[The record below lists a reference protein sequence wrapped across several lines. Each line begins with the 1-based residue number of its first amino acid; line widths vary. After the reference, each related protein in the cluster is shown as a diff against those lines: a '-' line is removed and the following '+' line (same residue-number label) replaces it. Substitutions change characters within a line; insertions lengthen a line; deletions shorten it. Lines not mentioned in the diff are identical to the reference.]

1 MHVHPDAGVFPGEFK
16 EWGRCHLA
24 LVLQLIVD
32 CLVVSVT
39 QAGVPALQ
47 EELFWILELQPWV
60 LFAWRAAVSL
70 SKLALISKPL

>member
-1 MHVHPDAGVFPGEFK
+1 MGT
-16 EWGRCHLA
+16 CHLA

-32 CLVVSVT
+32 CLVGSVM

-60 LFAWRAAVSL
+60 LSAWRAAVSDF
-70 SKLALISKPL
+70 

>member
-1 MHVHPDAGVFPGEFK
+1 MGT
-16 EWGRCHLA
+16 CHLA

-32 CLVVSVT
+32 CLVGSVM

-60 LFAWRAAVSL
+60 LSAWRAAVSDFL
-70 SKLALISKPL
+70 TPLKVCLLFEALR

>member
-1 MHVHPDAGVFPGEFK
+1 MGT
-16 EWGRCHLA
+16 CHLA

-32 CLVVSVT
+32 CLVRSVM

-60 LFAWRAAVSL
+60 LSAWRAAVSDF
-70 SKLALISKPL
+70 